1 MQKIT
6 ERYIEEQLVKTVKA
20 HQGLCLKL
28 NSISL
33 TGLPDRL
40 VLLPGGKC
48 AFVEVKRPGEKLRPI
63 QVKRIKQLM
72 QLGFLC
78 YMLDDLTQIVPI
90 IEEVSSSGV

>member
-1 MQKIT
+1 MREK
-6 ERYIEEQLVKTVKA
+6 EIEEQLVKAIKT

-48 AFVEVKRPGEKLRPI
+48 AFVEVKRPGEKPRPI
-63 QVKRIKQLM
+63 QVKRIKQLRK
-72 QLGFLC
+72 LGFLC
-78 YMLDDLTQIVPI
+78 YVLDDLAQIVSI
-90 IEEVSSSGV
+90 IEEVKR